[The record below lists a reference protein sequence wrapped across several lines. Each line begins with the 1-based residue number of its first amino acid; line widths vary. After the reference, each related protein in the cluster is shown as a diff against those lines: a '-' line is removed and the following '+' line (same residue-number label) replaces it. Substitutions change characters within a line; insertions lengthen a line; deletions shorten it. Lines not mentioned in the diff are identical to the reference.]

1 MNREEQI
8 MNDPSLACYV
18 DKQREWINEAFMDG
32 VRWAD
37 ENRPVDWQQARI
49 QSAIA
54 AMQGFCANPNYFE
67 LNSGAT
73 IPEAAIVYSDVL
85 IEKLKGE

>member
-1 MNREEQI
+1 MTREKQI
-8 MNDPSLACYV
+8 MNDPNLSAYT
-18 DKQREWINEAFMDG
+18 DKQRGWINEAFMDG

-37 ENRPVDWQQARI
+37 ENRPVDWQQVRV

-54 AMQGFCANPNYFE
+54 AMQGFCANPNFFE
-67 LNSGAT
+67 LNNGAT
-73 IPEAAIVYSDVL
+73 IPEAAIAYSDDL